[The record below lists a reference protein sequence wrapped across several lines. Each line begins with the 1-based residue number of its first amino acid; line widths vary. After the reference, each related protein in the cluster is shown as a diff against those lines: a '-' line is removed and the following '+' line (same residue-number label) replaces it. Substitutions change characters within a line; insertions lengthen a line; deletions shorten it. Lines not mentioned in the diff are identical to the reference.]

1 MKRANNARTRAST
14 LTANPRRRPLLPDG
28 QQPNVGN
35 HEHTPG
41 TLTNS
46 SGTYNVDYAAY
57 MARYAAVPKTG
68 NGNLWYSFENGPVH
82 YTFIDS
88 EEAQSAGSPQLD

>member
-46 SGTYNVDYAAY
+46 SGTFNVDCSKCGQ
-57 MARYAAVPKTG
+57 VG
-68 NGNLWYSFENGPVH
+68 
-82 YTFIDS
+82 TFVVAPSDVKW
-88 EEAQSAGSPQLD
+88 